1 MKLVIATHN
10 QGKLAEYRGL
20 LADWPFELVSLS
32 DLGIEVDV
40 EETGDT
46 FESNARL
53 KAEQYGE
60 MTGLLTIADDSGLS
74 IDALEGRPGVYS
86 ARYGGP
92 GLNDAGRRHKVLKEL
107 EDVPLEQRTAQFECV
122 IALYDPAKKV
132 TYFVAGSC
140 KGHITLEDQDAGQGF
155 GYDAIFQPIGYLQ
168 TFGELS
174 SDIKHTL
181 SHRGQATAGLPE
193 IIKLVV

>member
-122 IALYDPAKKV
+122 IGLYDPAKKV

-140 KGHITLEDQDAGQGF
+140 KGHITREDQDAGQGF